1 MQKKLSKSDSRKF
14 NIRDFAKQWQLQAM
28 IIPAIIFFFIFSY
41 IPIFG
46 LANAFLNYDLSDGFF
61 GNSWAGLKYFKELFQ
76 DKDFY
81 MALRNTFGMSLLKFV
96 FTFTMPIVLAL
107 VLNELPFT
115 KLKKL
120 TQTGSYLPHFLSY
133 VIVATLWMVFLDSRG
148 PINDLFLKIGIV
160 SKPVDFLTDSKWF
173 WWIGVVIDC
182 WQETGWNAIIY
193 LAAISGISPELY
205 EAASVDGAG
214 RLRRMFSIT
223 LRSISGTIGALFVLN
238 MGNLLSGGPVGSNF
252 NQSYLLGNS
261 FNHATSYVLQTFVVN
276 TGLNQLRFSFAAA
289 ANLILSVLSV
299 LLLYWA
305 NKTSKKTLGS
315 GIM

>member
-1 MQKKLSKSDSRKF
+1 MQKKTTKQRG
-14 NIRDFAKQWQLQAM
+14 IRQNFREFARQWRLQVM

-46 LANAFLNYDLSDGFF
+46 LLNAFLNYDLTDGFF
-61 GNSWAGLKYFKELFQ
+61 GNSWAGLKYFRELFH

-81 MALRNTFGMSLLKFV
+81 LALRNTFGMSLLKFA
-96 FTFTMPIVLAL
+96 FTFTMPILLAL
-107 VLNELPFT
+107 VLNELPFM

-133 VIVATLWMVFLDSRG
+133 VIVVTLWIVFLDSGG
-148 PINDLFLKIGIV
+148 PINDLLLRFHII
-160 SKPVDFLTDSKWF
+160 SKPINFLTNSKWF
-173 WWIGVVIDC
+173 WWIGVMIDC
-182 WQETGWNAIIY
+182 WQESGWNAIIY

-214 RLRRMFSIT
+214 RLRKMFSIT
-223 LRSISGTIGALFVLN
+223 LRSITGTIGALFVLN

-261 FNHATSYVLQTFVVN
+261 FNHETSYVLQTFVVN

-299 LLLYWA
+299 VLLFGA
-305 NKTSKKTLGS
+305 NKASKKTLGS